1 MAHLV
6 VPQGTFTVFIVA
18 QAAQAAQTIR
28 TVDREPVGDPFHDQ
42 LVTYGFDQPMF
53 LIGKIDRE
61 I

>member
-18 QAAQAAQTIR
+18 QAAQAIR